1 MKPFPYLSFE
11 QDNIIIL
18 FSEEILSTLV
28 HQKIIKVSDRA
39 TLFNLLI
46 GLDGY
51 TISTGIISE
60 ELNGKNII
68 AIPLAVDETIKIGY
82 IVRNDTARSY
92 LGQIF
97 IEALKQ
103 NTQELMQGV

>member
-1 MKPFPYLSFE
+1 MW
-11 QDNIIIL
+11 
-18 FSEEILSTLV
+18 
-28 HQKIIKVSDRA
+28 R
-39 TLFNLLI
+39 
-46 GLDGY
+46 
-51 TISTGIISE
+51 

>member
-1 MKPFPYLSFE
+1 M
-11 QDNIIIL
+11 
-18 FSEEILSTLV
+18 
-28 HQKIIKVSDRA
+28 
-39 TLFNLLI
+39 I

-68 AIPLAVDETIKIGY
+68 AIPLAVDETIKDIGY

>member
-1 MKPFPYLSFE
+1 MNK
-11 QDNIIIL
+11 DNIIHFIFL
-18 FSEEILSTLV
+18 RNFKHFSTS
-28 HQKIIKVSDRA
+28 KIIKVSDRA